1 MPERPIPTFVWF
13 DRPDRIFSFWPRTLE
28 FSLNGVFEL
37 KCALRDWKINIC
49 KRTGTS
55 ASNTHKL
62 ISKIIEG
69 AADIVDSVSGDDGDT
84 QRDILA
90 NTQIANALSG
100 LRVVLDSTCI
110 WFGCEKATDLT
121 LKIGDVFAG
130 SFNF

>member
-1 MPERPIPTFVWF
+1 
-13 DRPDRIFSFWPRTLE
+13 
-28 FSLNGVFEL
+28 
-37 KCALRDWKINIC
+37 
-49 KRTGTS
+49 
-55 ASNTHKL
+55 L
-62 ISKIIEG
+62 ISKIVEG

-110 WFGCEKATDLT
+110 WFSCEKATDLT